1 MISKIEMALLNA
13 TNFNKEDIIKLITSL
28 PSSHIEGAIEIICGI
43 FTSPEIGSSK
53 IMGDKFPFEVSIYDI
68 NLVEK
73 KVNVKGLR
81 PETKSCRI
89 PFKKHTAEYDELKNK
104 VSKLSSA
111 EAGNLLSAFSGNEWA
126 EFETSEYRGFADW
139 ISFNSWYA
147 LKDVPCKYNDGLY
160 DELKEAIK
168 E

>member
-28 PSSHIEGAIEIICGI
+28 PSSHIEGAIEIVCGI
-43 FTSPEIGSSK
+43 FTSPEIGSVK
-53 IMGDKFPFEVSIYDI
+53 MMGEKYPFEVSIENI
-68 NLVEK
+68 NLTEK
-73 KVNVKGLR
+73 KVYVKGLK

-89 PFKKHTAEYDELKNK
+89 PFKKHTAEYDELKEK
-104 VSKLSSA
+104 VSKLSSS
-111 EAGNLLSAFSGNEWA
+111 EASNLLSAFSGNEWEEFATA
-126 EFETSEYRGFADW
+126 ECRVFTDW